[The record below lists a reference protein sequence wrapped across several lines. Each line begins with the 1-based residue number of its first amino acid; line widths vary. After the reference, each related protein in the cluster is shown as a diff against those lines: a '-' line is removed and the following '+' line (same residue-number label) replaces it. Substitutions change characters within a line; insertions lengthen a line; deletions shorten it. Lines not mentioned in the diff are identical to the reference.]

1 MKIIFSSISRLFFS
15 YSKFFASLV
24 LLSGINSFAYAA
36 DQPTYL
42 KCNERYYK
50 LTGLEMRSSYNV
62 RTKKFKYS
70 YQILSYTNDYI
81 KFDYDSLYGGWTI
94 DRNTGEFKTPKD
106 KVVCIMNK
114 ISFNDLPKLNDD
126 GKLF

>member
-1 MKIIFSSISRLFFS
+1 MKLILSSISRLFLS
-15 YSKFFASLV
+15 YSKFFASIF
-24 LLSGINSFAYAA
+24 LLSGISSFAYAS

-62 RTKKFKYS
+62 RTKKFRYS
-70 YQILSYTNDYI
+70 HKILSYTNDYI
-81 KFDYDSLYGGWTI
+81 KFDYNSLYGGWTI
-94 DRNTGEFKTPKD
+94 DRKTGEFKTSNE
-106 KVVCIMNK
+106 KVLCIMNK

>member
-15 YSKFFASLV
+15 YSKFFASLA
-24 LLSGINSFAYAA
+24 LLSGISSFAYAA

-81 KFDYDSLYGGWTI
+81 KLNYIGMYVGWTI
-94 DRNTGEFKTPKD
+94 NRNTGEFKTLKD
-106 KVVCIMNK
+106 KVACIMNK
-114 ISFNDLPKLNDD
+114 ISFKDLPKLNDH

>member
-42 KCNERYYK
+42 KCNEKYYK
-50 LTGLEMRSSYNV
+50 LTGLEMRSSFNV

-70 YQILSYTNDYI
+70 FQKLSYTNNFTIY
-81 KFDYDSLYGGWTI
+81 DYDSLYGFWTI
-94 DRNTGEFKTPKD
+94 DRITGEFKNPKN
-106 KVVCIMNK
+106 KVFCIMNK
-114 ISFNDLPKLNDD
+114 ILFNDLPKLNED